1 MEQQTSIDGGF
12 LDGHLLL
19 AMPGM
24 SDPRFTR
31 AVILLCAH
39 SPDGAMGIRINQLAP
54 ALTFADVL
62 TSLEIAPDGGANAMD
77 PSGDIKVHRGGPVE
91 TGRGFVLHSADFN
104 TEKSTLLIDDEIC
117 LTATLDILQAIA
129 AGHGPRKAL
138 LALGYAGWG
147 PGQLE
152 DEVRGNGWLHCPAPA
167 ALIFD
172 AELDYKYD
180 IALAE
185 IGIDPAMLSASAG
198 RA

>member
-1 MEQQTSIDGGF
+1 MEQRTGIDGGF

-24 SDPRFTR
+24 SDPRFAR

-54 ALTFADVL
+54 ALTFAEVL
-62 TSLEIAPDGGANAMD
+62 ASLEILPDSAANARNLPTD
-77 PSGDIKVHRGGPVE
+77 VKVHRGGPVE
-91 TGRGFVLHSADFN
+91 TGRGFVVHSADF
-104 TEKSTLLIDDEIC
+104 TTDKSTLLIDDEIC
-117 LTATLDILQAIA
+117 LTATLDVLQAIA
-129 AGHGPRKAL
+129 AGRGPNKAL

-172 AELDYKYD
+172 AELDDKYD
-180 IALAE
+180 VALAE

>member
-1 MEQQTSIDGGF
+1 MERRTDIDDGF

-24 SDPRFTR
+24 SDPRFER

-39 SPDGAMGIRINQLAP
+39 SPDGAMGIRINQVAP
-54 ALTFADVL
+54 ALTFAEVL
-62 TSLEIAPDGGANAMD
+62 ASLKILPGGADALD
-77 PSGDIKVHRGGPVE
+77 LPTDIRVHRGGPVE
-91 TGRGFVLHSADFN
+91 TGRGFVLHSADFIA
-104 TEKSTLLIDDEIC
+104 EKSTMLIDEETC

-129 AGHGPRKAL
+129 AGRGPRRAL

-152 DEVRGNGWLHCPAPA
+152 DEVRDNGWLHCPAHA
-167 ALIFD
+167 DLIFD
-172 AELDYKYD
+172 AELDDKYD
-180 IALAE
+180 VAMAE